1 MGLSDFSLAPEDP
14 PAMARKSLRPTR
26 AMFLQEKGSSPWK
39 NIHEDII
46 FLMTMIMLTL
56 TLRSMPSILSVWLGP
71 VSPEMTLMRVG
82 TNLTASCST
91 VERRPPSSLASR
103 LSLLSSASMLLLR
116 SPLGEDPNLRENS
129 SAE

>member
-1 MGLSDFSLAPEDP
+1 
-14 PAMARKSLRPTR
+14 
-26 AMFLQEKGSSPWK
+26 
-39 NIHEDII
+39 
-46 FLMTMIMLTL
+46 MTMIIISNTHVEVDALDPVCL
-56 TLRSMPSILSVWLGP
+56 AGP
-71 VSPEMTLMRVG
+71 GLAGDDVDEGG